1 MTSGDDGG
9 REDGGNDE
17 TISSSDGGNDR
28 LERKHNIG
36 VPSNRSLRELV
47 GLKVEK
53 AATAYVFAASDSHVS
68 EAH

>member
-9 REDGGNDE
+9 REDGGSEE

-28 LERKHNIG
+28 LE
-36 VPSNRSLRELV
+36 
-47 GLKVEK
+47 VEK